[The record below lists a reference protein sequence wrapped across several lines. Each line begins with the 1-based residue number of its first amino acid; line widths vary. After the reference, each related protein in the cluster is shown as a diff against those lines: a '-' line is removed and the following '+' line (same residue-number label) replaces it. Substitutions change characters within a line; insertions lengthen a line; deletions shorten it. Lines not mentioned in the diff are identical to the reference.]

1 MIREAAEEGEKGSI
15 HSFQRS
21 SLLTWSAL
29 WCSSSG
35 NKQQGVC
42 CHRVC
47 QRGSLIF
54 SQLPW
59 TFPRVLH
66 CCKYWRVFKRGTP
79 EGDQDR
85 ERISSDITTCKE
97 GGDAERNWSSV
108 WFSTVVELHYK
119 TTSRTQPSAKG
130 NKRKVDM
137 NPKGVGQEQQSEA
150 GTCWLDFCPRPG
162 FTVVSNVVTDN
173 PYGTLK
179 IPKAFC
185 QYIIG
190 DFPQKVM
197 LRNTVGD
204 T

>member
-59 TFPRVLH
+59 TFPRVFNLRIITIMFEKSILQGLH
-66 CCKYWRVFKRGTP
+66 AAAAVNVYSRALMFSG
-79 EGDQDR
+79 
-85 ERISSDITTCKE
+85 SSIAANIGGFSNEVHQKE
-97 GGDAERNWSSV
+97 IKTEKGSPVTSPPAKKAEMQSAIGAPSG
-108 WFSTVVELHYK
+108 F
-119 TTSRTQPSAKG
+119 QP
-130 NKRKVDM
+130 
-137 NPKGVGQEQQSEA
+137 
-150 GTCWLDFCPRPG
+150 L
-162 FTVVSNVVTDN
+162 
-173 PYGTLK
+173 
-179 IPKAFC
+179 
-185 QYIIG
+185 
-190 DFPQKVM
+190 
-197 LRNTVGD
+197 
-204 T
+204 

>member
-59 TFPRVLH
+59 TFPRVFNLRIITIMFEKSILQGLH
-66 CCKYWRVFKRGTP
+66 AAAAVNVYSRALMFSGSSIAANIGGFSNEMFTPYLTKGTL
-79 EGDQDR
+79 
-85 ERISSDITTCKE
+85 
-97 GGDAERNWSSV
+97 
-108 WFSTVVELHYK
+108 VVI
-119 TTSRTQPSAKG
+119 
-130 NKRKVDM
+130 
-137 NPKGVGQEQQSEA
+137 EA
-150 GTCWLDFCPRPG
+150 GFHPVHQKEIKTEKGSPVTSPPAKKAEMQSAIGAPSG
-162 FTVVSNVVTDN
+162 FQ
-173 PYGTLK
+173 PL
-179 IPKAFC
+179 
-185 QYIIG
+185 
-190 DFPQKVM
+190 
-197 LRNTVGD
+197 
-204 T
+204 